1 MPAMKYEI
9 KYKKGESTISLPK
22 DRLLELLCECSE
34 AELKALIAVAA
45 EADEERAAQIS
56 GLEPDE
62 LSSALSFWRG
72 AKLIGRPAHKKSAS
86 PVTEES
92 ARVTQETAQ
101 PQRTKAKEKTSEGID
116 TEELPEY
123 TSADVVRLSR
133 KDALF
138 HSILDEAQRTC
149 GKVFNNTEMNYI
161 LAMRDHLGLDGEYI
175 LMLLEYYKREGK
187 PLCYSV
193 RVADALVKRGIDTP
207 EGLEE
212 YLKNRDS
219 FKGSEGRYRDLFG
232 IGTRKLTAY
241 EEKYFTTWS
250 EEMKMPFELVT
261 LAFDRTV
268 EKKGSPNK
276 SYMGGILKR
285 WHEAGLMCVD
295 AVMEHEQQTRG
306 SGIASGTGSSAAGA
320 ASAGASGESTF
331 NVEDF
336 FQAAL
341 DRSFADGGKKE

>member
-1 MPAMKYEI
+1 MRYEI
-9 KYKKGESTISLPK
+9 KLKKGEAEITLPR
-22 DRLLELLCECSE
+22 DRVLELLSECSE
-34 AELKALIAVAA
+34 AELKALVAIAAEPDEANAREAA
-45 EADEERAAQIS
+45 GLEADEFAA
-56 GLEPDE
+56 
-62 LSSALSFWRG
+62 ALSFWRG
-72 AKLIGRPAHKKSAS
+72 AKLLGRQSAKKKAHADTEKAAPPAEKPS
-86 PVTEES
+86 P
-92 ARVTQETAQ
+92 A
-101 PQRTKAKEKTSEGID
+101 EKTAEGID
-116 TEELPEY
+116 TDELPEY
-123 TSADVVRLSR
+123 TSADVVRLSK

-207 EGLEE
+207 DGLEE

-219 FKGSEGRYRDLFG
+219 FKGSEGKYRELFG
-232 IGTRKLTAY
+232 IGTRKLTAF

-261 LAFDRTV
+261 LAFDRTI
-268 EKKGSPNK
+268 EKKGTPNK
-276 SYMGGILKR
+276 SYMGGILKK
-285 WHEAGLMCVD
+285 WHEAGLFTVD
-295 AVMEHEQQTRG
+295 AVLAHEQQR
-306 SGIASGTGSSAAGA
+306 SAGVAQSTAGNV
-320 ASAGASGESTF
+320 SGASGESTF
-331 NVEDF
+331 DVDAF

-341 DRSFADGGKKE
+341 DRSFSVEQSGTDNKE